1 MPRPRTDTSAEPPK
15 LLEKTLRVL
24 AAFDDR
30 SPVWSEARL
39 RRELSM
45 PSTTLN
51 RILRGLE
58 AAGYLLRYDDG
69 RYQLG
74 VAAIRLGNRASRAL
88 DLATALDAQL
98 RALAHET
105 GEMVMLA
112 VPDVPAGIARYVQT
126 IESSSRLRVSAEV
139 GMEVPLTAGA
149 TAKAVFAFLP
159 ADRIERVL
167 SQELRPLASG
177 TITDPVVLR
186 EQVRQIRERGWAF
199 SWQETY
205 EGAWAVAAPL
215 IDVDQGSAYAAVGV
229 AVPVSRHS
237 IQTEHAVRDAVL
249 RTVGEASRAL
259 G

>member
-1 MPRPRTDTSAEPPK
+1 VLQKA
-15 LLEKTLRVL
+15 LRVL
-24 AAFDDR
+24 EAFDDR

-39 RRELSM
+39 RRQLSI

-51 RILRGLE
+51 RILRALE
-58 AAGYLLRYDDG
+58 RAGYLVRYDDG

-88 DLATALDAQL
+88 DLATALDSQL

-112 VPDVPAGIARYVQT
+112 VPDLPAGIARYVQT

-149 TAKAVFAFLP
+149 TAKAIFAFLP
-159 ADRIERVL
+159 VDRIERVL

-177 TITDPVVLR
+177 TITDATVLR

-205 EGAWAVAAPL
+205 DGAWAVAAPL
-215 IDVDQGSAYAAVGV
+215 VDVHDGSAYAAVGV

-237 IQTEHAVRDAVL
+237 IESEQAVRDAVL
-249 RTVGEASRAL
+249 RTVADASRAL